1 MGEDECGELVE
12 RFWWGATT
20 ITIIII
26 IIIITK
32 TPKEETIT
40 NL

>member
-26 IIIITK
+26 IIITK